1 MKYALTILALLAYG
15 LTASAAIPSKDGT
28 AVIASGT
35 PPSIAASFGPLTD
48 ASGNVWTVVSG
59 VISEN
64 GKSMVGTHGV
74 FELLLCKGVIWQA
87 ANTKNEW
94 WSWSGTAWS
103 PMVTVDPT
111 PTCPPVGPVTP
122 PVTASYSAT
131 ITWTAATTDTNGN
144 PTAITGFNIYEGTTP
159 ATLAKV
165 ASVGPTVTTYT
176 IKNLPSGAQAFAV
189 TALNPQGEGQLVSP
203 LPAVP
208 QSVL

>member
-1 MKYALTILALLAYG
+1 MNRILIVLALLACG
-15 LTASAAIPSKDGT
+15 FDARAATPSPDGT
-28 AVIASGT
+28 AVIAPGA
-35 PPSIAASFGPLTD
+35 PPSLMASFGPLTD

-64 GKSMVGTHGV
+64 AKPMVGTHGV
-74 FELLLCKGVIWQA
+74 FELLLCKSVIWQA

-131 ITWTAATTDTNGN
+131 ITWTGQATDANGN
-144 PTAITGFNIYEGTTP
+144 PTAITGFNIYEGTIP

-165 ASVGPTVTTYT
+165 ASVGPT
-176 IKNLPSGAQAFAV
+176 
-189 TALNPQGEGQLVSP
+189 E
-203 LPAVP
+203 
-208 QSVL
+208 